1 MYFRLRALWFIIKWL
16 MVPYLVNQALF
27 GSLIDNKSGAGCPW
41 GALAW
46 ISFAVLQV
54 LWIVLVIKLVEKL
67 STKR

>member
-1 MYFRLRALWFIIKWL
+1 MYFRLRALWFIINWL
-16 MVPYLVNQALF
+16 MVPYLINQAVF
-27 GSLIDNKSGAGCPW
+27 GSLINKSAAGCPW

-54 LWIVLVIKLVEKL
+54 IWIVLIMKLVEKL